1 MELLTYED
9 VADMFKVEVNT
20 VKSWINR
27 KQMPKSITIKIGSK
41 KGTIRFVKSKLEEWI
56 KNGCL
61 QAQ

>member
-9 VADMFKVEVNT
+9 VAEMFQVEVNT
-20 VKSWINR
+20 IKGWLNR
-27 KQMPKSITIKIGSK
+27 KHMPKSVTIKIGKK

-56 KNGCL
+56 NNGCL